1 MYKPIFIM
9 VIDCFGKNKNMYTIV
24 SKNSTGC
31 ATRLYDYKIL
41 RVFEVH
47 FSNKFFD
54 SIKF

>member
-31 ATRLYDYKIL
+31 ATRLYDCKIL